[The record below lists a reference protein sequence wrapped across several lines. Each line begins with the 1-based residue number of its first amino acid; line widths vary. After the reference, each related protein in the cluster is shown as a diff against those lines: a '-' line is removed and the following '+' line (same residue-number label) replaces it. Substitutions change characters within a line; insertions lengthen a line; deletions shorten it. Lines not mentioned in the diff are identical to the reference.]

1 MPETN
6 DRFTHFDLSQLAR
19 PDAYKLL
26 TSVVVPRPI
35 AWITSRDSEGAIN
48 VAPFSFF
55 NMLASDPPVVGIGF
69 SAAPDREGKD
79 TYQNIRARGE
89 FVVNM
94 VPEELA
100 EAMNLTAT
108 NVPRGM
114 SEAEIAKLELAPSA
128 TVDVPRLAHSPAALE
143 CRLLEFRQYGGSGV
157 ICLAQIHFVHIVT
170 EAISNPERFHFDPS
184 KLRLIGRMH
193 SPNGY
198 TRTRDT
204 FDIVRRAW
212 PLE

>member
-1 MPETN
+1 MPETTDN
-6 DRFTHFDLSQLAR
+6 FSHFDLAALAR

-35 AWITSRDSEGAIN
+35 AWITSRDSEGAVN

-55 NMLASDPPVVGIGF
+55 NMLSSDPAVVGIGF
-69 SAAPDREGKD
+69 SSAPDREGKD
-79 TYQNIRARGE
+79 TYQNIRAHGE
-89 FVVNM
+89 FVINM

-100 EAMNLTAT
+100 NAMNLTAT

-114 SEAEIAKLELAPSA
+114 SEAEMAGLELAPA
-128 TVDVPRLAHSPAALE
+128 AMVDVPRLAASPASLE
-143 CRLLEFRQYGGSGV
+143 CRLLEFRSFGGTGV
-157 ICLAQIHFVHIVT
+157 ICLEQVHYVHILT
-170 EAISNPERFHFDPS
+170 AAISNPERFHFDPS
-184 KLRLIGRMH
+184 KLRIIGRMH

-204 FDIVRRAW
+204 FDIERKTW
-212 PLE
+212 PLK